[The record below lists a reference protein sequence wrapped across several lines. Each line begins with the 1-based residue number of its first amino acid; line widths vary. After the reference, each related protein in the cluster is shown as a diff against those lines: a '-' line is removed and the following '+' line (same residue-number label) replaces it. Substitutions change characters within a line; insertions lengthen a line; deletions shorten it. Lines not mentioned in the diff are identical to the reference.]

1 MKQMK
6 KILTVLFLL
15 GILISVMSACGLS
28 NEPEVI
34 DPNMVEHNPQEIIS
48 PAPTEPP
55 ADEGQAEAEELA
67 QNVEN
72 TVTEEPTPTEA
83 VPEYVVV
90 LDPGHGGKFTGAMYN
105 GLVEKDVALKLA
117 FYAKEYLEEHYP
129 QLRVHLTREE
139 DMEFD
144 AELAKDLENRVQLGK
159 ELGADVFVSLHLNA
173 SAAHNIQGAEVLCP
187 HRDNVKEESFF
198 LANSILD
205 ELAGLGLKR
214 RGIVTRNSNDTVDTN
229 GNPVEYYAINR
240 HAANRN
246 MIGIIVEHCFM
257 DNETDQKYLADDE
270 ALRRLAEA
278 DARGIAGYFGY
289 GAPVY
294 E

>member
-1 MKQMK
+1 MK

>member
-48 PAPTEPP
+48 PEPTEPP
-55 ADEGQAEAEELA
+55 VEEGQAESGVT
-67 QNVEN
+67 QDDEN
-72 TVTEEPTPTEA
+72 MVTEAPTPTVA
-83 VPEYVVV
+83 IPEYVVV

-214 RGIVTRNSNDTVDTN
+214 RGIVTRNSNDTVDSN

-257 DNETDQKYLADDE
+257 DNETDQKYLEDDE

>member
-1 MKQMK
+1 MKQIRK
-6 KILTVLFLL
+6 VLTAVFFLGL
-15 GILISVMSACGLS
+15 LIVVVTACS
-28 NEPEVI
+28 SDAEPQVI
-34 DPNMVEHNPQEIIS
+34 DPSVVEHNPQEIIS

-55 ADEGQAEAEELA
+55 VEEEPEDSERKPDEED
-67 QNVEN
+67 
-72 TVTEEPTPTEA
+72 TVTQAPTPTEA
-83 VPEYVVV
+83 LPEYVVV

-105 GLVEKDVALKLA
+105 GLIEKDVALKLA
-117 FYAKEYLEEHYP
+117 VYAKEYLETYYP
-129 QLRVHLTREE
+129 QLSVHLTREE

-187 HRDNVKEESFF
+187 HRENVKEESFF
-198 LANSILD
+198 LANAILD
-205 ELAGLGLKR
+205 ELAELGLKR
-214 RGIVTRNSNDTVDTN
+214 RGIVTRNSNDTVDEN

-246 MIGIIVEHCFM
+246 MIGIIIEHCFM

-278 DARGIAGYFGY
+278 DARGIAAYFGY
-289 GAPVY
+289 DAPAV

>member
-1 MKQMK
+1 MKQIRK
-6 KILTVLFLL
+6 VLTAIFLIGL
-15 GILISVMSACGLS
+15 LLIVATACSSGV
-28 NEPEVI
+28 EPQVV
-34 DPNMVEHNPQEIIS
+34 DPSIVEHNPQEIIS

-55 ADEGQAEAEELA
+55 AEEEIKNPETE
-67 QNVEN
+67 QEEN
-72 TVTEEPTPTEA
+72 TVTETPTPTEA
-83 VPEYVVV
+83 LPEYVVV

-105 GLVEKDVALKLA
+105 GLIEKDVALKLA
-117 FYAKEYLEEHYP
+117 VYAKEYLETYYP
-129 QLRVHLTREE
+129 QLNVHLTRED

-187 HRDNVKEESFF
+187 HREKVKEESFF
-198 LANSILD
+198 LANAILD
-205 ELAGLGLKR
+205 ELAELGLKR
-214 RGIVTRNSNDTVDTN
+214 RGIVTRNSNDTVDEN

-257 DNETDQKYLADDE
+257 DNVADQAYLVDDE

-278 DARGIAGYFGY
+278 DARGIAAYFGY
-289 GAPVY
+289 DAPAV